1 MEIITKHCRKLI
13 MDLFLKYP
21 AWAFCF
27 RWSLVLLLL
36 CFSISLIE

>member
-21 AWAFCF
+21 AWGIL
-27 RWSLVLLLL
+27 RSLVLGVVASLL
-36 CFSISLIE
+36 FYQFD